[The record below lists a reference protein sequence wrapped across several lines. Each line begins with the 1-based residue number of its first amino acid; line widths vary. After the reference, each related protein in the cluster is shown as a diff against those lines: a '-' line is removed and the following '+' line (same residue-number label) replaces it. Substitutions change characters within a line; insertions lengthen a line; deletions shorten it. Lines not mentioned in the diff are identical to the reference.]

1 MDPNEIRRLTEDYE
15 HTSEKIRVLF
25 KKGVKQAAIARFL
38 GTSDQ
43 YVSNVVRA
51 MKRRQALYPDTPE
64 AQVESYRLKVGPHGR
79 IVIPAA
85 FRKRFGLHEGKEIV
99 LRAEEDSL
107 RIEDVAARVARARKL
122 MKKYGVRGGGMADE
136 LIKDRRG
143 EAARESES

>member
-1 MDPNEIRRLTEDYE
+1 MDSNEARRLTEGYAY
-15 HTSEKIRVLF
+15 TSEKIRILF

-51 MKRRQALYPDTPE
+51 MKGRQANQSD
-64 AQVESYRLKVGPHGR
+64 ASDVQVESYRLRVGPDGR

-85 FRKRFGLHEGKEIV
+85 FRKRFGLHEGKEVV

-107 RIEDVAARVARARKL
+107 KIEDVAARVARARKL

-136 LIKDRRG
+136 LIEDRRK
-143 EAARESES
+143 EAARETES